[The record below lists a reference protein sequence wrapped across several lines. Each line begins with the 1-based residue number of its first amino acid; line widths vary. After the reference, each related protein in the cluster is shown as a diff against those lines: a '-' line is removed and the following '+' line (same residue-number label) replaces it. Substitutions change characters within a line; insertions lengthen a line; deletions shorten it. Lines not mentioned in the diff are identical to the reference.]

1 MLAHRSLLTRL
12 QAEDGFTLIEL
23 LVAMVTSLVVC
34 FAAFTL
40 LQVASDQSAR
50 ATDYLQ
56 ASQLGRTAMSHIVDA
71 LNSACV
77 SEGTAPIQET
87 SSGEKLVFVTGFSKK
102 AEIKP
107 SEVQH
112 NEIKWE
118 AITGKVGKLVD
129 VRSYAEKEIGTDTGE
144 YQWAKATTVE
154 LDPAVDKPV
163 NAKGEALPI
172 FKYYKYG
179 SEASSTSETGVTS
192 LTEIPQKSSTEELKA
207 EAKKV
212 AGTTISFRS
221 LPVDRSEK
229 VGRDLD
235 LSDQVTFAFSAGFIE
250 TSLTS
255 SKACE

>member
-1 MLAHRSLLTRL
+1 MLTRHPVLARL
-12 QAEDGFTLIEL
+12 QAQDGFTLIEV
-23 LVAMVTSLVVC
+23 LVATSMSLVIS

-40 LQVASDQSAR
+40 LQVATDQSAR

-56 ASQLGRTAMSHIVDA
+56 ASQLGRNAMSHIVDA

-77 SEGTAPIQET
+77 SEGAAPIQES

-102 AEIKP
+102 TEIKP
-107 SEVQH
+107 AEVQR

-118 AITGKVGKLVD
+118 AIKGKVGRLVD
-129 VRSYAEKEIGTDTGE
+129 VKAPAEKEVSSGE
-144 YQWAKATTVE
+144 YQWGKSSTVE
-154 LDPAVDKPV
+154 LDPAVDKPE
-163 NAKGEALPI
+163 NAKGETQPI

-179 SEASSTSETGVTS
+179 TETTESSESGVTS
-192 LTEIPQKSSTEELKA
+192 LTEIAAKSSAEELKA

-212 AGTTISFRS
+212 ASTSISFRS

-235 LSDQVTFAFSAGFIE
+235 LSNQVTFAFSAGFTE
-250 TSLTS
+250 PALTS